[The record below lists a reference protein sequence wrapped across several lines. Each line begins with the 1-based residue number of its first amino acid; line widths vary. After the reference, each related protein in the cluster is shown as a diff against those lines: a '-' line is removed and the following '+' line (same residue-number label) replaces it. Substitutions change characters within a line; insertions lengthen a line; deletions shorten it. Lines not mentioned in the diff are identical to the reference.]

1 METIDKA
8 QVVII
13 GGGVIGASVAYHLAR
28 KGCRDVI
35 LLEREAALG
44 MGSTGRSAGGI
55 RQQFSTP
62 TNIQLSMASVKQ
74 FRRFAEELD
83 YPARFN
89 WVGYLF
95 LLSTEED
102 WDAFQHSVALQQ
114 SLGLKEVRLLSPEE
128 AHDLVPQ
135 LNVEDILGATF
146 CPTDGVG
153 DPYEVCQGYAQG
165 ARRLGVR
172 ILLETE
178 AVGIRVE
185 RERVRGVQTPRGEI
199 EAEWV
204 VNAAGPYAGVVGRM
218 AGVELP
224 IKPYRRHIFVTH
236 AFDGLPEVFPMTIDF
251 APSFYFRREG
261 AGILMGMTDKEE
273 PPSFNTNVNWS
284 LLDRVVEQAMH
295 RVPVLAEAGIMNAWA
310 GLYDTTPDANPILGP
325 IPEVEGFLCAAGFS
339 GHGFMH
345 SPMTGQL
352 IAELIVD
359 GQTSLDIT
367 PLSIERFAREEAL
380 AERNVI

>member
-1 METIDKA
+1 MEKA
-8 QVVII
+8 DVVII
-13 GGGVIGASVAYHLAR
+13 GGGVMGTSTAYHLAR
-28 KGCRDVI
+28 LGCRDVI
-35 LLEREAALG
+35 LLEKEVGLG
-44 MGSTGRSAGGI
+44 MGSTGRSVGGI

-62 TNIQLSMASVKQ
+62 TNIQLSMESVKQ

-83 YPARFN
+83 YPTQFH

-102 WDAFQHSVALQQ
+102 WETFQRNAALQQ
-114 SLGLKEVRLLSPEE
+114 SLGLKEVQLLSPEE
-128 AHDLVPQ
+128 ALDMVPQ
-135 LNVEDILGATF
+135 LNVEDLLGATF
-146 CPTDGVG
+146 CPTDGFG
-153 DPYEVCQGYAQG
+153 NPYEVCMGYAKG
-165 ARRLGVR
+165 AKGLGVR
-172 ILLETE
+172 IFLETE

-185 RERVRGVQTPRGEI
+185 KGRVRAVQTSQGEI
-199 EAEWV
+199 ETRWV

-224 IKPYRRHIFVTH
+224 IQPYRRQVFVTDS
-236 AFDGLPEVFPMTIDF
+236 FDGLPETFPMTIDF

-261 AGILMGMTDKEE
+261 ATILMGMTDKEE
-273 PPSFNTNVNWS
+273 PPSFNTNVNWGF
-284 LLDRVVEQAMH
+284 LDRVVEQALH
-295 RVPVLAEAGIMNAWA
+295 RVPVLAEARIMDAWA

-325 IPEVEGFLCAAGFS
+325 VPEVEGFLCAAGFS

-359 GQTSLDIT
+359 GRTSLDIT
-367 PLSIERFAREEAL
+367 PLSVERFAREEVAP
-380 AERNVI
+380 EWYVI